1 VQGSGA
7 LRRKTR
13 ITQGGAALNRLTQL
27 RPYAAACIVWALQ
40 ALGAAAL
47 AQTITPSYSDTS
59 SVTGSL
65 IPAAQARPANA
76 FRALGERI
84 IDARL
89 AELE

>member
-1 VQGSGA
+1 M
-7 LRRKTR
+7 
-13 ITQGGAALNRLTQL
+13 NRLTQL

-47 AQTITPSYSDTS
+47 AQTITPSYSATS

-65 IPAAQARPANA
+65 IAARPARPSNA